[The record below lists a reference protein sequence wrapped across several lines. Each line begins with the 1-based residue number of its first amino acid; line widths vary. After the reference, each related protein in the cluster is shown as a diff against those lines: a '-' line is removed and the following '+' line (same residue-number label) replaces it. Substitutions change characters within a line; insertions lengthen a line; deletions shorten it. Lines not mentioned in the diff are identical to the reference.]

1 MDLTSIVLF
10 FVLMIL
16 AWVSISLFVI
26 EEIMSFVARE
36 KYNVAVASHLGGTGA
51 TVRSE
56 DKEPE

>member
-16 AWVSISLFVI
+16 AWVSVSLFVI
-26 EEIMSFVARE
+26 EEIISFMARE
-36 KYNVAVASHLGGTGA
+36 KHNVAVASHLGGTGA
-51 TVRSE
+51 TARSE

>member
-16 AWVSISLFVI
+16 AWVSVSLFVI
-26 EEIMSFVARE
+26 EEIMSFMARE
-36 KYNVAVASHLGGTGA
+36 KHNVAVASHLGGTGA
-51 TVRSE
+51 TARSE

>member
-16 AWVSISLFVI
+16 AWVSFSLFVI

-36 KYNVAVASHLGGTGA
+36 KHNVAVASHLGGTGLNV
-51 TVRSE
+51 VRE